1 MKSLY
6 KYFLIGTIISVS
18 LTGCAKLVE
27 EPVGVLSPSGFF
39 KTPKDV
45 QTAVFGGYGLLTS
58 ELLFGRQFYFMLMYR
73 DDMVDIGDRGTV
85 IDRIQ
90 VNDFNMDANNAM
102 VRVSWATWYRVIS
115 AVNTAEAGAKQIT
128 APENVINPLIA
139 EARFLRAF
147 AYYHLVQCFGDVPY
161 IKEPISDPLNSNT
174 ITKTKA
180 ADIWAGIIEDLNYA
194 KQWLPNQQPSSTRSR
209 ATKGAAAAFLA
220 STYLTLGD
228 YTKAYAEAKFVI
240 DNRSLFGYRLEPD
253 YQDLF
258 RGELGGKLQEVIF
271 DVDFLANLFVNSGA
285 NAGLNLNDDLLA
297 PMMNPRNIGNLGGF
311 AAAVPNQRVWDNWN
325 PLDYR
330 KKVSMAD
337 TVIVNGVRFGYGQFG
352 DPKRPHAFKWGRF
365 PATSNVQG
373 RYSSHNYPM
382 MRYAEVLLIAAEALA
397 ETTGVNAEAID
408 YVNQVRTRARNW
420 PGNPTTFPQNVA
432 AGISKSEFI
441 DLLMEERKLEFCFE
455 GKRWYDIKR
464 RRLGDIVFKGANS
477 WEPHANFDA
486 TRDYLFP
493 LPQADINVNPNLL
506 PNNPGY

>member
-1 MKSLY
+1 MSTFHKYLFTIVFVGSL
-6 KYFLIGTIISVS
+6 F
-18 LTGCAKLVE
+18 GCAKLEE
-27 EPVGVLSPSGFF
+27 EPVGILSPTGFF
-39 KTPKDV
+39 RTTKDV
-45 QTAVFGGYGLLTS
+45 QTAVFGGYGMLTS

-73 DDMVDIGDRGTV
+73 GDMVDIGDRGTV

-102 VRVSWATWYRVIS
+102 VRVSWSAWYRLIS
-115 AVNTAEAGAKQIT
+115 AVNTAIAGAKLVD
-128 APENVINPLIA
+128 APENVLNPLIA

-147 AYYHLVQCFGDVPY
+147 AYFHLVQCYGDIPY
-161 IKEPISDPLNSNT
+161 IIEPITDPQGSGTL
-174 ITKTKA
+174 TKTSA
-180 ADIWAGIIEDLNYA
+180 ANVWTGVIEDLNFA
-194 KQWLPNQQPSSTRSR
+194 KQWLPDQQPSSTRTR
-209 ATKGAAAAFLA
+209 ATKGAAASFLA
-220 STYLTLGD
+220 SSYLALGD
-228 YTKAYAEAKFVI
+228 YAKAYTEAKFVI
-240 DNRSLFGYRLEPD
+240 DNRTTFGYRLELD

-258 RGELGGKLQEVIF
+258 RGELGGELPEVIF

-285 NAGLNLNDDLLA
+285 NSGLNLNDDLLA

-330 KKVSMAD
+330 KRVSMAD
-337 TVIVNGVRFGYGQFG
+337 TVVVNGVRFGFDQFG

-382 MRYAEVLLIAAEALA
+382 IRYAEILLIAAEALA
-397 ETTGVNAEAID
+397 ETSGVTTEAID

-420 PGNPTTFPQNVA
+420 PGNPTNFPANVTT
-432 AGISKSEFI
+432 GISKDDFI
-441 DLLMEERKLEFCFE
+441 NLVLEERRVELCFE

-464 RRLGDIVFKGANS
+464 RRLGDILFKGPNS
-477 WEPHANFDA
+477 LEPRPNFDA
-486 TRDYLFP
+486 SRDYLFP
-493 LPQADINVNPNLL
+493 LPQVDINVNPNLL